1 MGAVYFLRQKTLKP
15 VKIGFTKEKKPLR
28 RINSYKT
35 YFPYGLDFIGYI
47 EFEDVFEAI
56 RFEKECQEYFRL
68 LRINKEWFD
77 INEQQINDFVKKK
90 KYVLINTYAK
100 ERDVKQKEIISLF
113 ENEKKKPKKI
123 AFIKGVSIQYVY
135 KVLNIKKQLKTNPNH
150 QKILEAYK
158 EIKDVKVVSEK
169 LNISIQYIYR
179 ILRKYKQ

>member
-90 KYVLINTYAK
+90 KICIN
-100 ERDVKQKEIISLF
+100 
-113 ENEKKKPKKI
+113 
-123 AFIKGVSIQYVY
+123 
-135 KVLNIKKQLKTNPNH
+135 
-150 QKILEAYK
+150 
-158 EIKDVKVVSEK
+158 
-169 LNISIQYIYR
+169 
-179 ILRKYKQ
+179 KYLCKRTRC